1 MCDLLLLLLSVL
13 YPLFS
18 HPLFLLRITLHLAQ
32 LFLHRFRREFWCFT
46 SILLWVR
53 LGMRRAMV
61 MMMRMMVAM
70 TVSAMAVSAMAVSTI
85 AATVAATMAAMAV
98 MGLAT
103 TQRLHLMAPLQ
114 L

>member
-1 MCDLLLLLLSVL
+1 MFHVDSLVGA
-13 YPLFS
+13 
-18 HPLFLLRITLHLAQ
+18 IGN
-32 LFLHRFRREFWCFT
+32 EK
-46 SILLWVR
+46 
-53 LGMRRAMV
+53 GDV

-70 TVSAMAVSAMAVSTI
+70 TVSAMAVSTI
-85 AATVAATMAAMAV
+85 AATVAATVAATMAAMAV